1 VQVEGVSGACRRM
14 NGRMRCAGAAV
25 RSPITVAQVVRSGRR
40 LRPVLRA
47 PRTQARTSVY
57 NTRRDASAR
66 RLTAAAAANLHL
78 LERRRPEG

>member
-1 VQVEGVSGACRRM
+1 
-14 NGRMRCAGAAV
+14 
-25 RSPITVAQVVRSGRR
+25 VVRSGRR